1 MHLLLRIAD
10 RYDIKR
16 KSGEGASRNDFKK
29 LTRND

>member
-1 MHLLLRIAD
+1 MHLLLRIAN

-16 KSGEGASRNDFKK
+16 KSGEDASRDDFKK

>member
-16 KSGEGASRNDFKK
+16 KSGEGASRDDFEK
-29 LTRND
+29 LTCND

>member
-1 MHLLLRIAD
+1 MHLLLRITN

-16 KSGEGASRNDFKK
+16 KSDEDASRDDFKK

>member
-10 RYDIKR
+10 RYDVKR
-16 KSGEGASRNDFKK
+16 KLGEDASRDDFKK

>member
-10 RYDIKR
+10 RYNIKR
-16 KSGEGASRNDFKK
+16 KSGEDASRDDFKK

>member
-1 MHLLLRIAD
+1 MHFLLRITN

-16 KSGEGASRNDFKK
+16 KLNEGASRDDFKK

>member
-16 KSGEGASRNDFKK
+16 KLGEDASRDDFKK
-29 LTRND
+29 LSRND

>member
-16 KSGEGASRNDFKK
+16 KLNEGASRDDFKK
-29 LTRND
+29 LTRNN